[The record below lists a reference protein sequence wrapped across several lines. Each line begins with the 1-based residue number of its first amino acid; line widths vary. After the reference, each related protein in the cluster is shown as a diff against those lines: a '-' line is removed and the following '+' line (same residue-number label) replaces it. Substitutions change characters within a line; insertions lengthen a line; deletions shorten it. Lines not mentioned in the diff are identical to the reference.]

1 MSYPI
6 NWDMESVFEGGSQ
19 SQALRDKIESMKK
32 ELKSYHEMIEN
43 WDADSDHSD
52 YKELASI
59 LNFSEKLGN
68 GLSESMTYSRGLLS
82 ANVKDKIAS
91 KLTTELSTLF
101 SEMSNSSTML
111 TKKFVS
117 MSDSAWSSLLEK
129 EPFKASAFPLN
140 EQRDQGKSLLAQ
152 EVETA
157 ISTLANDGFKGW
169 GDLYNTL
176 VASIEVELEDA
187 SGTVQKYSAGQAANI
202 MGSAKDPET
211 RLNMLEKWEEAW
223 SDKAPLF
230 ADTLNHLAGFRLEN
244 YKLHGTE
251 DFMERPLEYNR
262 LKKETLDTMWD
273 TITKN
278 KPKVVRYLERKAQ
291 LMNIDQLSWV
301 DVTAPVSVGD
311 FEPRHYSFDEAA
323 TFIMDNFS
331 SFSEKMQSLAKTAFE
346 DAWIEAEDRDAK
358 RPGGYCANLPES
370 EESRIFMT
378 FSGSAGNVSTL
389 AHELGHAFHSYVMRD
404 LPSMNR
410 RYAMNVAETASTFA
424 ELVISD
430 ATVREAKSEAE
441 KINLLDSK
449 NARAATMFMNIHSR
463 YIFETAFYEE
473 RKTGIVTDDR
483 LSDLMIDAQKEAYQD
498 SLSTYHPTFWASKLH
513 FYNTGVPFYNFPY
526 TFGFLFSLGIYARS
540 LEEGTDFEDR
550 YIALLRDTASM
561 TTEELAQKH
570 LNVDLTQPEFWQ
582 SAIDMVHSD
591 IDEYLEIT
599 EKYI

>member
-6 NWDMESVFEGGSQ
+6 NWDMESIFKGGSQ
-19 SQALRDKIESMKK
+19 SQALRDKIDLMKK

-43 WDADSDHSD
+43 WDADNDHSD
-52 YKELASI
+52 YRELASI
-59 LNFSEKLGN
+59 LSFSEKLGN
-68 GLSESMTYSRGLLS
+68 GLSESMTFSRGLLS
-82 ANVKDKIAS
+82 ANVKDKLAS
-91 KLTTELSTLF
+91 KLTTELSTLY

-140 EQRDQGKSLLAQ
+140 EQRDQGKSLLTQ

-157 ISTLANDGFKGW
+157 INTLANDGFKGW

-176 VASIEVELEDA
+176 VASIEVELEDG

-211 RLNMLEKWEEAW
+211 RLNMLKKWEEAW

-483 LSDLMIDAQKEAYQD
+483 LSELMIDAQKEAYQD

-599 EKYI
+599 EKYV